1 MSRSCWCAQAGH
13 QMSLCVEHMACCLLV
28 PCAPMS
34 IVCPLPSCYLII
46 VSVAPAVSPSLPSF
60 VSLYSLLVSAVLCWS
75 VVLCH
80 VSFLCVTVW
89 CLTVLQ
95 SSACLFFPFGVIYV
109 LLFDLVIKTLIIS
122 AFESSTPSLIWHSIM
137 SPYWVRPQDFIHI
150 TGHILS
156 GQATGEKN
164 PGMPYPGLACLHTYV
179 TTGKS
184 HGLQEIYPGV
194 RLAFIY
200 LPPPWEE
207 FLNGV

>member
-1 MSRSCWCAQAGH
+1 M
-13 QMSLCVEHMACCLLV
+13 
-28 PCAPMS
+28 
-34 IVCPLPSCYLII
+34 
-46 VSVAPAVSPSLPSF
+46 APAVSPSLPSF

-156 GQATGEKN
+156 GQATGEKK
-164 PGMPYPGLACLHTYV
+164 PWHAVSRLGMPPHLCHHRQVPWLAGDLPWCKV
-179 TTGKS
+179 G
-184 HGLQEIYPGV
+184 I
-194 RLAFIY
+194 IY